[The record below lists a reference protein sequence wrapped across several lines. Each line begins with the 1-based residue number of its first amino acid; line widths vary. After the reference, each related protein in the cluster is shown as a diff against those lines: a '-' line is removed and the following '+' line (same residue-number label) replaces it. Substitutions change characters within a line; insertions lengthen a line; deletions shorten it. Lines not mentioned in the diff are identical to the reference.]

1 MPQPFSE
8 SYLRNRS
15 KEILEEKTEDATIF
29 DERKEQQVPRFN
41 PEGKYDLTNCFLGSF
56 DQSVVDYPF
65 FRFSC
70 FAFHITEISFGRVL
84 GKGGF
89 CTASTVNGVVLNGDK
104 NSKRQPSSSNEEN
117 EFFTV
122 TQDREFICNN
132 FIRDGKHRYALKKLT
147 PGLFED
153 TDPQHFVCGV
163 IDLAMEV
170 KFLSI
175 LRHRNIIKMRAMSN
189 VGTCTRDFFIILDRL
204 DLTLGEQVKLWKK
217 ELPSGFGSKARQRK
231 EEFFCE
237 RLIVGYDIC
246 SALSYLHKHQYVSIT
261 FLLAIQSNL

>member
-1 MPQPFSE
+1 M
-8 SYLRNRS
+8 
-15 KEILEEKTEDATIF
+15 
-29 DERKEQQVPRFN
+29 
-41 PEGKYDLTNCFLGSF
+41 
-56 DQSVVDYPF
+56 
-65 FRFSC
+65 
-70 FAFHITEISFGRVL
+70 TEINFGRVL

-89 CTASTVNGVVLNGDK
+89 CTVSTVDGVVLNGDK
-104 NSKRQPSSSNEEN
+104 NSTRQPSSNEN

-122 TQDREFICNN
+122 TQDREFISNN

-147 PGLFED
+147 PRLFED

-175 LRHRNIIKMRAMSN
+175 LRHPNIIKMRAMAD
-189 VGTCTRDFFIILDRL
+189 VGTCSKDFFIVLDRL

-217 ELPSGFGSKARQRK
+217 EMPSGFGPNVRKRK

-246 SALSYLHKHQYVSIT
+246 SALSYLHKHKYVSIA
-261 FLLAIQSNL
+261 FILAMRSNL